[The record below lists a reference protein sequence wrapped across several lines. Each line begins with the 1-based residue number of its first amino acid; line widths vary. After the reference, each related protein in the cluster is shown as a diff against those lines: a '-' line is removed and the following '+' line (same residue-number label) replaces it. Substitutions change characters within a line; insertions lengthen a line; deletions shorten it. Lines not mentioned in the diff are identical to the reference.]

1 MRRLL
6 HAGFAFAAAF
16 FCAALSASAQPA
28 DTEFFRGKTVTYIV
42 AVGPGGGYDAYGRL
56 LTRHLEKYLPET
68 RIIVRNVPGAG
79 HIVGANTI
87 YAARPD
93 GLTIG
98 TFSTGLVY
106 SQLLERQGV
115 RFDLANM
122 SWIGRMAEEARGLV
136 LSSNSE
142 LNDAQDL
149 LNAEGPILFATSGI
163 GASNHMETRMLAY
176 ALGLDVMLVPNME
189 NGETQMSMVRGEI
202 SAVLAS
208 ESSYD
213 TFIEQGNGKFVLSFA
228 GSDSMFPGAPQARDF
243 IVNED
248 AVPLFALIE
257 TISGLGRLTAGPP
270 GMAPERLA
278 ALRQAFNAALADP
291 ALRTEAARLVLPINP
306 GPGEEV
312 ELKMKQLLDQSP
324 ETVALLKQV
333 VAE

>member
-1 MRRLL
+1 MRRLFL
-6 HAGFAFAAAF
+6 LALPLAVAFMGAAI
-16 FCAALSASAQPA
+16 SASAQTA
-28 DTEFFRGKTVTYIV
+28 DTDFFEGKTITYIV
-42 AVGPGGGYDAYGRL
+42 AVGPGGGYDAYARL
-56 LTRHLEKYLPET
+56 LTRHLSKYMPET

-79 HIVGANTI
+79 HIVGTNTI

-106 SQLLERQGV
+106 SQLLEREGV

-142 LNDAQDL
+142 LSTAEDL
-149 LNAEGPILFATSGI
+149 LGATGPILFATSGI

-176 ALGLDVMLVPNME
+176 ALGLDVLLVPNME

-228 GSDSMFPGAPQARDF
+228 GSDTMFPGTPEARDF

-248 AVPLFALIE
+248 AVPLFNLIE

-278 ALRQAFNAALADP
+278 ALRQAFDSAVSDP
-291 ALRTEAARLVLPINP
+291 ELRSEAERLVLPINP
-306 GPGEEV
+306 GSGEEV
-312 ELKMKQLLDQSP
+312 EEKMRQALGQSP
-324 ETVALLKQV
+324 ETVSLLKQV